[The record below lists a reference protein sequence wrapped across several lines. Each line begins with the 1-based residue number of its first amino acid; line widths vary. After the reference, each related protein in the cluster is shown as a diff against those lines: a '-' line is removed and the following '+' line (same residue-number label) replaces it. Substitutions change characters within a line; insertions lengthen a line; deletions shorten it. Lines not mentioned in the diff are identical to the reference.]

1 MKIITELSLVGLCV
15 AAFLSSCGG
24 GSTNTLQN
32 DPVSGTGDL
41 CDNSYYIQLR
51 GQYTG
56 SLLYTTVSGRQCE
69 WEISLTVSPAS
80 RVLGCDLN
88 ATVETSVTQLTVLEA
103 TDPNVY
109 QCMDTNATYRL
120 NEPNDN
126 LLPVTLYDDVV
137 FPVDARVEG
146 DPFASNSGPYFGDT
160 SVDVPYIRL
169 FDSGIDLVKTLT
181 FNADDTI
188 NVRSSD
194 SPFYTFGGTLTKE

>member
-41 CDNSYYIQLR
+41 CDNSYYTQLR

-56 SLLYTTVSGRQCE
+56 SIQVASSMRQCD
-69 WEISLTVSPAS
+69 WEISIAVTPAS
-80 RVLGCDLN
+80 RVLGCVLN
-88 ATVETSVTQLTVLEA
+88 ATVETSVTQLTVFEA
-103 TDPNVY
+103 NDPNAY

-126 LLPVTLYDDVV
+126 LSPVTLYDDVV
-137 FPVDARVEG
+137 FPVDVQVEG
-146 DPFASNSGPYFGDT
+146 DPFASDSGPYFGDT
-160 SVDVPYIRL
+160 SVEVPYSRL
-169 FDSGIDLVKTLT
+169 FDAGTLVNILT
-181 FNADDTI
+181 FNGDSTI
-188 NVRSSD
+188 SVRGGNP
-194 SPFYTFGGTLTKE
+194 PFFTLEGRLTKD